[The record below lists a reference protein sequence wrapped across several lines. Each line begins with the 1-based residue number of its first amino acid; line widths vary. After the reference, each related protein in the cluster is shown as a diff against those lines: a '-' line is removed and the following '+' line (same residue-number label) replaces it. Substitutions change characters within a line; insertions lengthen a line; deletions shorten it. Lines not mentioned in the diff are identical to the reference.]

1 VSVNAR
7 KGICEFKVLS
17 GCRIWNLGG
26 EVVTGS
32 SRNIVA
38 TAQPRDAK
46 ERHSNSYN
54 YTRYA

>member
-1 VSVNAR
+1 MQVSER
-7 KGICEFKVLS
+7 ECKGICEFKVLS

-38 TAQPRDAK
+38 TG
-46 ERHSNSYN
+46 S
-54 YTRYA
+54 T